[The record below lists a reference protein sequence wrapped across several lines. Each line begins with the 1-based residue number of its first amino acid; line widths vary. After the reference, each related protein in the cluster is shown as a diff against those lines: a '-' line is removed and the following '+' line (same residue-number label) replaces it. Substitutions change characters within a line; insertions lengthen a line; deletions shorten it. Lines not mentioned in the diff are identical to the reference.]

1 MSIEIEALP
10 LKAKPQA
17 AESVR
22 QATGVPAP
30 LGAMVTCDGKNGSSS
45 ECSRRA
51 TGESSLLR
59 NYVHSE

>member
-1 MSIEIEALP
+1 MSTDIEALP

-22 QATGVPAP
+22 QATGEPAL
-30 LGAMVTCDGKNGSSS
+30 LGAMVTSDGENVGSSES
-45 ECSRRA
+45 SRRA